1 MWTINYHLMSEE
13 NKQHSRG
20 ASKKNSP
27 TQFSKG
33 NIKVSI
39 KSKLN

>member
-1 MWTINYHLMSEE
+1 MSEE

-33 NIKVSI
+33 NIIKVSL